1 MARADTTQQEG
12 HNGVLMGAD
21 DVASEAWQTVAPRLP
36 MLRIERRAAWWW
48 MLRAAVRWGVLFAAL
63 IVTATLW
70 EAGRPWLIAPLIA
83 VGVVLLAKLLVE
95 PWWRYRVHR
104 WEVTDQAT
112 YATNGWLVVEWR
124 VAPTS
129 RIQTVDAVRGPFE
142 QLLGLSTL
150 RVTTASSYGSIDING
165 LDHRTAQEAVS
176 RLSAVAELTPGDAT

>member
-1 MARADTTQQEG
+1 MTRADTTRQEN
-12 HNGVLMGAD
+12 HNGVLTGTDA
-21 DVASEAWQTVAPRLP
+21 VATEASQTVAPRLP
-36 MLRIERRAAWWW
+36 MLRIERRAVWWW
-48 MLRAAVRWGVLFAAL
+48 MLRAGVRWGAL
-63 IVTATLW
+63 LVALVVTAVLW
-70 EAGRPWLIAPLIA
+70 EASRPWLIAPIVA

-104 WEVTDQAT
+104 WEVTDDAT

-165 LDHRTAQEAVS
+165 LDHRTAQEAVT